1 MSLIVPSKTM
11 EVRKS
16 EALLNARYQLSE
28 LAIKLVSIIYSNVKR
43 SDENGKDYQIRVADI
58 AKLVNKDYGEMYNL
72 IKNAVDELL
81 ENPIRIEDKENK
93 KWVAFNW
100 ISDALYEEGVISFT
114 ISKRLKPHILELQKK
129 YLKYRLENI
138 LNLKGS
144 YVIRIY
150 ETLKN
155 VYNLKT
161 KYGNLAEEII
171 KVEEL
176 REMLEVPRSYPYGGS
191 SGIKKRILEKAK
203 KEFEEHTDIIFD
215 YKEIKTGRKVTH
227 LKFIIRKN
235 PTKTEEYIESKINY
249 NLKSVRHFVSFLRKN
264 YIDRS
269 FGYALIAGNIC
280 WLKINDKGLVYGVL
294 DSGEKKHF
302 NNIESEKIYN
312 NWWEIAKANWFYQ
325 TVILENM
332 RDFREVHIADLDFRL
347 NLNQTI
353 EYLKEENILK

>member
-1 MSLIVPSKTM
+1 MSLIVPNKEM

-16 EALLNARYQLSE
+16 ESLLNARYQLGE

-43 SDENGKDYQIRVADI
+43 SDEIGKEYQIRVADI

-72 IKNAVDELL
+72 IKNAVDELI

-93 KWVAFNW
+93 KWVTFNW
-100 ISDALYEEGVISFT
+100 IADAEYEEGIISFT
-114 ISKRLKPHILELQKK
+114 ISKKLKPHILELQKK

-150 ETLKN
+150 ETLKDI
-155 VYNLKT
+155 YNLKT
-161 KYGNLAEEII
+161 KYGNMAEEIL

-176 REMLEVPRSYPYGGS
+176 REMLEIPRSYQYS
-191 SGIKKRILEKAK
+191 SHIKKLILEKAK
-203 KEFEEHTDIIFD
+203 KEFEKHTDLIFD

-249 NLKSVRHFVSFLRKN
+249 NLKNIRLFISFLRKN
-264 YIDRS
+264 YIDKC
-269 FGYALIAGNIC
+269 FGYTLIAGNVC

-302 NNIESEKIYN
+302 NSGESEKIYN
-312 NWWEIAKANWFYQ
+312 NWLEIAKANWFYQ
-325 TVILENM
+325 KVILEDMN
-332 RDFREVHIADLDFRL
+332 DFREMHNDDLDFRL